1 MIDTRVCRRGSDDLS
16 EEEKIDSMLRSS
28 AGDNSNPVDT
38 ANNEILLLSGGEV
51 GALLEGREM
60 EILRVVRLAYEAHAR
75 HETALPFSTFL
86 RFPADDKNRVIA
98 LPAYLGESFNV
109 AGIKWISSFPNNI
122 ARQMNRASAVI
133 ILNSPQTGRPEAI
146 IEGSIISAKR
156 TAASAALAAQQVHG
170 NISETRVGL
179 IGTGPINFE
188 VLRFLLAAQ
197 PQLANCVIY
206 DLDETRANRFAE
218 KCAAEFSN
226 LTVESALKLEDV
238 LRSCSLVSIATNAS
252 RPHISDLSV
261 CPPGST
267 ILHLSLRDLT
277 PEIIL
282 ICDNIVDD
290 IDHVCRAQTSVH
302 LAEQLAGERS
312 FIRCTLGDIL
322 TGAAPARRD
331 ADGLTVVSPFGLG
344 ILDLAVSSL
353 VCSLA
358 RDQHAGTVVR
368 SFLPDAWA

>member
-1 MIDTRVCRRGSDDLS
+1 MLAQPHPYVSDD
-16 EEEKIDSMLRSS
+16 
-28 AGDNSNPVDT
+28 NHPVDT
-38 ANNEILLLSGGEV
+38 VNNGILLLGGEEV
-51 GALLEGREM
+51 SALLENQEM

-75 HETALPFSTFL
+75 HETALPYSTFL

-98 LPAYLGESFNV
+98 LPAYLGESFNI

-122 ARQMNRASAVI
+122 GRQMNRASAVI

-156 TAASAALAAQQVHG
+156 TAASAALAAQQVYNTG
-170 NISETRVGL
+170 ETRLGL

-188 VLRFLLAAQ
+188 VLRFMLAAQ
-197 PQLANCVIY
+197 PQLAKCVIY
-206 DLDETRANRFAE
+206 DLDETRAVRFAQ
-218 KCAAEFSN
+218 KCVADFPT
-226 LTVESALKLEDV
+226 LTVESVLKLEDV

-252 RPHISDLSV
+252 QPHISDLSV
-261 CPPGST
+261 CRPGST
-267 ILHLSLRDLT
+267 ILHLSLRDLK

-282 ICDNIVDD
+282 VCDNIVDD

-302 LAEQLAGERS
+302 LAEQLVNDRI
-312 FIRCTLGDIL
+312 FLRCTLGDIL
-322 TGAAPARRD
+322 TGVAPARRD
-331 ADGLTVVSPFGLG
+331 ADGVAVFSPFGLG

-353 VCSLA
+353 VCGLA
-358 RDQHAGTVVR
+358 RDQHVGTVVK

>member
-1 MIDTRVCRRGSDDLS
+1 M
-16 EEEKIDSMLRSS
+16 S
-28 AGDNSNPVDT
+28 AQPHPYAVDNNNPVDT
-38 ANNEILLLSGGEV
+38 VNNEILLLSGREV
-51 GALLEGREM
+51 AALLEDQEM

-75 HETALPFSTFL
+75 HQTALPYSTFL

-98 LPAYLGESFNV
+98 LPAYLGDSFNI

-122 ARQMNRASAVI
+122 GQHMNRASAVI

-170 NISETRVGL
+170 SDSKTRLGL

-188 VLRFLLAAQ
+188 VLRFLLAAR
-197 PQLANCVIY
+197 PESANCVIY
-206 DLDETRANRFAE
+206 DLDETRAVGFMQ
-218 KCAAEFSN
+218 KCAAEFRS
-226 LTVESALKLEDV
+226 LTVESAPKLEDV

-252 RPHISDLSV
+252 GPHISDLSV
-261 CPPGST
+261 CPPGTT
-267 ILHLSLRDLT
+267 ILHLSLRDLK

-282 ICDNIVDD
+282 GCDNIVDD

-302 LAEQLAGERS
+302 LAEQLVGETS
-312 FIRCTLGDIL
+312 FLRGTLGDIL
-322 TGAAPARRD
+322 TGVAPPRRD
-331 ADGLTVVSPFGLG
+331 ADGLVVFSPFGLG

-353 VCSLA
+353 VCDLA
-358 RDQHAGTVVR
+358 RDQKAGTIVK
-368 SFLPDAWA
+368 SFLPDAWAYES